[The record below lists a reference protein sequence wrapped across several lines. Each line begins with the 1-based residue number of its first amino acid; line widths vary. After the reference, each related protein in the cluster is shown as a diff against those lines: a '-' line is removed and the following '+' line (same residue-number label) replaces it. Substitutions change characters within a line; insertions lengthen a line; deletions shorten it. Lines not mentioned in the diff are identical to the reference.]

1 MMKKLITGS
10 IFLLSLCSTL
20 SADPLNGEKLLD
32 KAIHGNCITSPDR
45 VAMGHSQAEWT
56 AFYQNNE
63 LEAEVAKVCQSK
75 NPLKAFDEPYPK
87 YKKFIY
93 EYLMY
98 HASDS
103 GSIPRC

>member
-1 MMKKLITGS
+1 MKKLIIGS
-10 IFLLSLCSTL
+10 ILLVSLGSIL
-20 SADPLNGEKLLD
+20 SGDPLNGEKLLD
-32 KAIHGNCITSPDR
+32 KAIHDNCVTSPDR
-45 VAMGHSQAEWT
+45 VAMSHSQAEWT
-56 AFYQNNE
+56 VFYENNE

-75 NPLKAFDEPYPK
+75 NPLKSFDEPYPK